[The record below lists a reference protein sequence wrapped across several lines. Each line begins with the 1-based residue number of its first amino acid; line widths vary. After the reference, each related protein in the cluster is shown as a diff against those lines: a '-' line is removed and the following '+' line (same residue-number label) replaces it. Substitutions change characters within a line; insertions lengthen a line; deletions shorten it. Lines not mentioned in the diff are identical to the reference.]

1 MAEKKEEKKEDGAG
15 KSKKKLFI
23 IIGAAVLV
31 VLILA
36 GIGGYFFLK
45 KSPSTAEQ
53 PAGHEAAGKEAAGG
67 HGEGASGEVPVPG
80 AGPKIE
86 MGPMVKIDEFI
97 VNIISEEGSH
107 YVKTSMS
114 IEMTNTA
121 VVDEVTTRMPQIR
134 DAMLLLIGNK
144 TFEEL
149 QDLQGKKQ
157 LKAEITSKINSF
169 LQTGQVKSIYFTDF
183 VVQ

>member
-1 MAEKKEEKKEDGAG
+1 MAEKKEEPKEESG

-23 IIGAAVLV
+23 IIGVAVLV
-31 VLILA
+31 VLIL
-36 GIGGYFFLK
+36 GGVGGFFLLK
-45 KSPSTAEQ
+45 KDHPATDR
-53 PAGHEAAGKEAAGG
+53 PAGQEAAGG
-67 HGEGASGEVPVPG
+67 HGAATKNGEAAVPG
-80 AGPKIE
+80 AVPKPDI
-86 MGPMVKIDEFI
+86 GPMVKIDEFI

-114 IEMTNTA
+114 IEMTNAA
-121 VVDEVTTRMPQIR
+121 VVEETTTRMPQIR
-134 DAMLLLIGNK
+134 DSVLLLIGNK

-169 LQTGQVKSIYFTDF
+169 LQTGQIKAIYFTDF

>member
-1 MAEKKEEKKEDGAG
+1 MADKKEDPKPEEGG

-31 VLILA
+31 LAILA
-36 GIGGYFFLK
+36 GVAGYFLLK
-45 KSPSTAEQ
+45 KTPPAAESGA
-53 PAGHEAAGKEAAGG
+53 AGHGAPAAHGEAAAPGT
-67 HGEGASGEVPVPG
+67 PG
-80 AGPKIE
+80 AVPKPDV
-86 MGPMVKIDEFI
+86 GPMVKIDEFI

-114 IEMTNTA
+114 LEMSNAA
-121 VVDEVTTRMPQIR
+121 VVEETTTRMPQIR
-134 DAMLLLIGNK
+134 DAVLLLIGNK

-157 LKAEITSKINSF
+157 LKAEITTKINSF
-169 LQTGQVKSIYFTDF
+169 LQTGQIKSIYFTDF

>member
-1 MAEKKEEKKEDGAG
+1 MAEKKEEPKTEEGG

-31 VLILA
+31 LAILA
-36 GIGGYFFLK
+36 GIAGYFLLK
-45 KSPSTAEQ
+45 KSPTAAE
-53 PAGHEAAGKEAAGG
+53 
-67 HGEGASGEVPVPG
+67 PG
-80 AGPKIE
+80 AGEHGAPAAHGEAAAPGTAAKPAV
-86 MGPMVKIDEFI
+86 GPMVKIDEFI

-107 YVKTSMS
+107 YVKTSMTL
-114 IEMTNTA
+114 EMTNAA
-121 VVDEVTTRMPQIR
+121 VVEETTTRMPQIR
-134 DAMLLLIGNK
+134 DSVLLLIGNK

-157 LKAEITSKINSF
+157 LKAEITTKINSF
-169 LQTGQVKSIYFTDF
+169 LQSGQIKSIYFTDF

>member
-1 MAEKKEEKKEDGAG
+1 MAEKKEETKPEEGG

-23 IIGAAVLV
+23 IIGAAVL
-31 VLILA
+31 LIAILA
-36 GIGGYFFLK
+36 GVAGFFLLK
-45 KSPSTAEQ
+45 KSPSDTEQ
-53 PAGHEAAGKEAAGG
+53 AAGG
-67 HGEGASGEVPVPG
+67 HGEATKEATASHGEGAAPG
-80 AGPKIE
+80 TIPKPDI
-86 MGPMVKIDEFI
+86 GPMVKIDEFI

-114 IEMTNTA
+114 IEMTNAA
-121 VVDEVTTRMPQIR
+121 VVEEANTRMAQIR
-134 DAMLLLIGNK
+134 DAVLLLIGNK

-169 LQTGQVKSIYFTDF
+169 LQTGQIKSIYFTDF